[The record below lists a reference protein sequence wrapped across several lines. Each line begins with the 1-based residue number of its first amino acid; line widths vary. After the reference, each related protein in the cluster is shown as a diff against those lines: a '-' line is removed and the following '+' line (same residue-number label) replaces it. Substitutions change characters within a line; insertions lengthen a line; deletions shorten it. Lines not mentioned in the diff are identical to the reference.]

1 MNENTVIAPMLKTV
15 PDGVRRV
22 GWLLLALG
30 IAVYGAGYLTDPGRS
45 AFANVVLFLFLASIS
60 GGAVFLLAL
69 EYITGAVWSVP
80 VRRVT
85 EFVAAVT
92 PAVPLIAIP
101 LLFSLHDVFH
111 WAHAEALAGDRVL
124 AGKAAY
130 LNVQFFVLRFLLVFA
145 VWVVFYI
152 LFTRNSRKQDTTR
165 DPKLTTRN
173 VRLAALFL
181 PLFAVTLTITA
192 VDWAMSLE
200 PHWYSTIFG
209 VYYFSGTA
217 LAAIACATYVTVLF
231 HDHGFLPMLRADH
244 FYSFGALLFAFVN
257 FWAYI
262 AFSQFMLIWYANI
275 PEETVWF
282 MARWK
287 DGWEYVSVLLI
298 FVHFVVPYFALLS
311 QSSKM
316 STQRLKVMSLWI
328 LGAHILD
335 LYWLVMPTVSPAFR
349 LHWTDLAGPL
359 VAAGLIML
367 VVSFQARRYNL
378 LPVGDPKLERGLQ
391 FRL

>member
-1 MNENTVIAPMLKTV
+1 
-15 PDGVRRV
+15 
-22 GWLLLALG
+22 
-30 IAVYGAGYLTDPGRS
+30 
-45 AFANVVLFLFLASIS
+45 
-60 GGAVFLLAL
+60 
-69 EYITGAVWSVP
+69 
-80 VRRVT
+80 
-85 EFVAAVT
+85 
-92 PAVPLIAIP
+92 
-101 LLFSLHDVFH
+101 
-111 WAHAEALAGDRVL
+111 
-124 AGKAAY
+124 
-130 LNVQFFVLRFLLVFA
+130 
-145 VWVVFYI
+145 
-152 LFTRNSRKQDTTR
+152 
-165 DPKLTTRN
+165 
-173 VRLAALFL
+173 
-181 PLFAVTLTITA
+181 
-192 VDWAMSLE
+192 
-200 PHWYSTIFG
+200 
-209 VYYFSGTA
+209 
-217 LAAIACATYVTVLF
+217 
-231 HDHGFLPMLRADH
+231 
-244 FYSFGALLFAFVN
+244 VN